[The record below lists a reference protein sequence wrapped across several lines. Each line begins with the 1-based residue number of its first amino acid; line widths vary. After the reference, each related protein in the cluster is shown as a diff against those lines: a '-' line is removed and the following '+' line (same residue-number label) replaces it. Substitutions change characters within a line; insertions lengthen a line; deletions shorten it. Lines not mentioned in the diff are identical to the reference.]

1 MSYLQ
6 KQTIRAASLLRGSG
20 FGLLAC
26 AALAWPAAVHAH
38 PSPSHT
44 LDEINAHLEDTPND
58 PALLRDKAETLIA
71 MDRLN
76 EATEI
81 SSQLLRAAPA
91 DPDNLYLAAKLTLL
105 RGDSAQALARTGDL
119 TRIAPGFAQGWNLHA
134 DLLYQAGRRDEAI
147 AAKQKYLEISETQ
160 DAAEYITCAD
170 WLHERGKPGD
180 AQAAIVLLD
189 QGTARIGVLM
199 GMEQSAIE
207 IDLSLRQWDSALRRL
222 DILTAR
228 FRPSSDLSVQRAEI
242 LTQAGRF
249 QEAASAYDAAIA
261 ILQASPSANRSP
273 EQLNERL
280 AVLRG
285 KQQAVLSQASA
296 HP

>member
-1 MSYLQ
+1 M
-6 KQTIRAASLLRGSG
+6 
-20 FGLLAC
+20 GL
-26 AALAWPAAVHAH
+26 
-38 PSPSHT
+38 
-44 LDEINAHLEDTPND
+44 
-58 PALLRDKAETLIA
+58 
-71 MDRLN
+71 
-76 EATEI
+76 
-81 SSQLLRAAPA
+81 
-91 DPDNLYLAAKLTLL
+91 
-105 RGDSAQALARTGDL
+105 
-119 TRIAPGFAQGWNLHA
+119 
-134 DLLYQAGRRDEAI
+134 
-147 AAKQKYLEISETQ
+147 
-160 DAAEYITCAD
+160 
-170 WLHERGKPGD
+170 
-180 AQAAIVLLD
+180 
-189 QGTARIGVLM
+189 
-199 GMEQSAIE
+199 EQSAIE